1 MTTKKLDADT
11 AERRIT
17 DDTAGAYANST
28 PIDGRLTVVFE
39 TPLPRGSTMIPEV
52 QLRKPAAG
60 ELRGL
65 SLTDVLQL
73 DVTAMHKLLPRITAP
88 ALTEQ
93 DVAQL
98 DPVDFVA
105 LSVGVAGFFTP
116 KATAGSLTA

>member
-1 MTTKKLDADT
+1 MTSKKDDRT
-11 AERRIT
+11 TIT
-17 DDTAGAYANST
+17 
-28 PIDGRLTVVFE
+28 FE
-39 TPLPRGSTMIPEV
+39 TPVPRGNKTLPEV

-98 DPVDFVA
+98 DPVDLVA

-116 KATAGSLTA
+116 KAANDSLTA